1 MLEESDMNYKDLMK
15 AFKDFNIKGLIIC
28 ESPIMED
35 DAVLLKE
42 YYDSI

>member
-1 MLEESDMNYKDLMK
+1 MLEESDMNSKDLMK
-15 AFKDFNIKGLIIC
+15 AFKDFNIKGLINC

-35 DAVLLKE
+35 HAVLLKE